1 MNLSHT
7 LNLKTTYAVTT
18 LIAALQKNKAA
29 HIEEYNKACA
39 AYDKKKSEKL
49 VKLNEAVL
57 SESANFTSDMNKVKV
72 AYNSLTT
79 LIKPVDASKM
89 YDEYISILS
98 FSTATDIELSTQDAN
113 AIINDSWEWAQTAK
127 LSNSTYL
134 SAGSF

>member
-18 LIAALQKNKAA
+18 LIAAKAA

-57 SESANFTSDMNKVKV
+57 SESANFTSDMAKVRA

-98 FSTATDIELSTQDAN
+98 HSTAIDIELSTQDAN

-134 SAGSF
+134 SSSMEF